1 MLRYD
6 RRIRLLAACFSGV
19 AGYVDAIGFLMTGG
33 FFVSF
38 MSGNSTRL
46 GIGLAQG
53 APSVGFAAALLVTF
67 VVGVM
72 LGAVLGRIARTHRRP
87 VVLALVTGL
96 LASALAL
103 HGLGAGMWVAI
114 PMVLAM
120 GAENTVFAEDGEVRV
135 GLTYMTG
142 TLVKLGKRL
151 TAALLGGDRFGWAP
165 FLLLWS
171 GLLAG
176 AVAGA
181 LAYGAFGVN
190 ALVGAVVVMTLLT
203 IVTLVM
209 GPDRKPQAPSIGA
222 GAALN
227 TQGGLAGRVI
237 AVKRR
242 RTGPR
247 RP

>member
-1 MLRYD
+1 MLHYD
-6 RRIRLLAACFSGV
+6 RRIRVLAACFSGV

-46 GIGLAQG
+46 GIGVAEG
-53 APSVGFAAALLVTF
+53 SPSTMFAAILLVTF

-72 LGAVLGRIARTHRRP
+72 MGAIVGRIARTHRRP
-87 VVLALVTGL
+87 AVLALVTGL

-103 HGLGAGMWVAI
+103 HAVGGGLLVAI

-120 GAENTVFAEDGEVRV
+120 GAENTVFAEDGEVRI

-151 TAALLGGDRFGWAP
+151 TTALLGGDRFGWVP
-165 FLLLWS
+165 FLVLWS

-190 ALVGAVVVMTLLT
+190 ALVGAVVAMTMLT
-203 IVTLVM
+203 TVILIM
-209 GPDRKPQAPSIGA
+209 GPDLKPQ
-222 GAALN
+222 
-227 TQGGLAGRVI
+227 T
-237 AVKRR
+237 
-242 RTGPR
+242 
-247 RP
+247 

>member
-6 RRIRLLAACFSGV
+6 RRIRVLAACFSGV

-46 GIGLAQG
+46 GIGLAEG
-53 APSVGFAAALLVTF
+53 SPSTVFAAALLVTF

-72 LGAVLGRIARTHRRP
+72 LGTVVGRIAGTHRRP
-87 VVLALVTGL
+87 AVLALVTGL
-96 LASALAL
+96 LASAVVL
-103 HGLGAGMWVAI
+103 HALGAGVFVAI

-120 GAENTVFAEDGEVRV
+120 GAENTVFAEDGEVRI

-151 TAALLGGDRFGWAP
+151 TAALLGGDRFGWVP
-165 FLLLWS
+165 FLMLWS

-190 ALVGAVVVMTLLT
+190 ALIGAVVVMAVLT
-203 IVTLVM
+203 VVTLVL
-209 GPDRKPQAPSIGA
+209 GPDLKPQ
-222 GAALN
+222 
-227 TQGGLAGRVI
+227 R
-237 AVKRR
+237 
-242 RTGPR
+242 
-247 RP
+247 

>member
-6 RRIRLLAACFSGV
+6 RRIRVLAACFSGV

-46 GIGLAQG
+46 GIGLAE
-53 APSVGFAAALLVTF
+53 ASPTTVFAAALLVTF

-72 LGAVLGRIARTHRRP
+72 LGTVVGRIAGTRRRP
-87 VVLALVTGL
+87 AVLALVTGL
-96 LASALAL
+96 LASAVVL
-103 HGLGAGMWVAI
+103 HTLGGGLLVAI
-114 PMVLAM
+114 PIVLAM
-120 GAENTVFAEDGEVRV
+120 GAENTVFAEDGEVRI

-151 TAALLGGDRFGWAP
+151 TTALLGGDRFGWVP
-165 FLLLWS
+165 FLVLWS

-181 LAYGAFGVN
+181 LAYAAFGVN
-190 ALVGAVVVMTLLT
+190 ALVGAVVVMVALT
-203 IVTLVM
+203 ILTFIM
-209 GPDRKPQAPSIGA
+209 GPDLKPQA
-222 GAALN
+222 
-227 TQGGLAGRVI
+227 
-237 AVKRR
+237 
-242 RTGPR
+242 
-247 RP
+247 

>member
-6 RRIRLLAACFSGV
+6 RRVRVLAACFSGV
-19 AGYVDAIGFLMTGG
+19 AGYVDAIGFLVTGG

-46 GIGLAQG
+46 GISLADG
-53 APSVGFAAALLVTF
+53 APSAGFAAALIVTF

-72 LGAVLGRIARTHRRP
+72 LGAITGRVAKGFRRPAVLG
-87 VVLALVTGL
+87 LVTAL
-96 LASALAL
+96 LAAAVAL
-103 HGLGAGMWVAI
+103 HWMGAGQLVAI
-114 PMVLAM
+114 PMALAM
-120 GAENTVFAEDGEVRV
+120 GAENTVFAEDGEVRI

-151 TAALLGGDRFGWAP
+151 VAALLGGDRFGWAP

-181 LAYGAFGVN
+181 LAYRSFGVN
-190 ALVGAVVVMTLLT
+190 ALAGAVVVMAALT
-203 IVTLVM
+203 VVTVVM
-209 GPDRKPQAPSIGA
+209 GPDYQREH
-222 GAALN
+222 
-227 TQGGLAGRVI
+227 
-237 AVKRR
+237 
-242 RTGPR
+242 
-247 RP
+247 

>member
-1 MLRYD
+1 
-6 RRIRLLAACFSGV
+6 
-19 AGYVDAIGFLMTGG
+19 MTGG

-46 GIGLAQG
+46 GIGVAEG
-53 APSVGFAAALLVTF
+53 SPSTMFAAVLLVTF

-72 LGAVLGRIARTHRRP
+72 MGAIVGRIARTHRRP
-87 VVLALVTGL
+87 AVLALVTGL
-96 LASALAL
+96 LASALVL
-103 HGLGAGMWVAI
+103 HAVGGGLLVAI

-120 GAENTVFAEDGEVRV
+120 GAENTVFAEDGEVRI

-151 TAALLGGDRFGWAP
+151 TTALLGGDRFGWVP
-165 FLLLWS
+165 FLVLWS

-190 ALVGAVVVMTLLT
+190 ALVGAVVAMTMLT
-203 IVTLVM
+203 TVTLIM
-209 GPDRKPQAPSIGA
+209 GPDLKPQ
-222 GAALN
+222 
-227 TQGGLAGRVI
+227 T
-237 AVKRR
+237 
-242 RTGPR
+242 
-247 RP
+247 